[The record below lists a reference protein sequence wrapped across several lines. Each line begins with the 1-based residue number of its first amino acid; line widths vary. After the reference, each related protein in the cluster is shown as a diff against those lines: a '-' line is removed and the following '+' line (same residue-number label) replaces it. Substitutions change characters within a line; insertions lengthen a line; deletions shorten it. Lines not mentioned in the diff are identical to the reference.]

1 MKQSRVF
8 RVFSVSVV
16 LCILVLALVPAATM
30 AAERSIHVF
39 PDKVAEGGK
48 VDVRGSGFGSG
59 YPDVALRAGFPFV
72 TVYMAL
78 EEAAVGGTMDVDVK
92 TYAVADDSSKVDEFG
107 KFAAGFLVPSDL
119 ADGEYLGDVE
129 EGTYFIYVTYW
140 NDPTIVA
147 ASVLEVTEVVEVFP
161 FWWGYPRS
169 PWHRP
174 PYWGCWPSC
183 DDCLSWDCMPY
194 PCPWIPSD
202 GSCDRPS
209 DDCGEWPPAYWYIWP
224 PDDCC
229 DWCPDYWCYWPPDG
243 CCSWPSDGCCGEW
256 SDGWDEEDCP
266 CAWPSDSYNL
276 RVITFPICDY

>member
-1 MKQSRVF
+1 MQTHRAF
-8 RVFSVSVV
+8 RLTSAAFAVSLLLLSALPGSV
-16 LCILVLALVPAATM
+16 A

-39 PDKVAEGGK
+39 PDKVVEGGK
-48 VDVRGSGFGSG
+48 VDVRGAGFGSG

-78 EEAAVGGTMDVDVK
+78 EEAAVGGKMGVDVK

-107 KFAAGFLVPSDL
+107 KFAAGFLVPSEL

-140 NDPTIVA
+140 NDPTIVD
-147 ASVLEVTEVVEVFP
+147 ASVLEITEVAEVFP
-161 FWWGYPRS
+161 FWWRYPRS

-183 DDCLSWDCMPY
+183 DDCSSWDCMPY
-194 PCPWIPSD
+194 PCPWIPPD
-202 GSCDRPS
+202 DCCDWPS
-209 DDCGEWPPAYWYIWP
+209 DDCGEWPPVYWY
-224 PDDCC
+224 
-229 DWCPDYWCYWPPDG
+229 YWPPDG
-243 CCSWPSDGCCGEW
+243 CCSWPSDDCCGEW
-256 SDGWDEEDCP
+256 PGGWDEEDWS

-276 RVITFPICDY
+276 RVIMFPLCDY